1 MHILICGLIAAS
13 RYRVRRSSCIGR
25 HNTLACSC
33 PTARIHLQSTI
44 TKRNPIQQ
52 TILSG
57 LPLET
62 RSRNLGIMKPEAVR
76 GSYILGDPTFR
87 NPAAPH
93 AATTR
98 RPNTHWRCL
107 VGFRARLP
115 SSRVILASSSI
126 HLRFMFFWSFSFW
139 THHSRL
145 YILAR
150 ILLSSYKERCLN
162 FRAYGYS
169 DTEHRAALV
178 QRKPHHIRQLDL
190 EFLHSPPICCLQGVN
205 FSVNGLGPQ
214 TGAIMSPIAQSP
226 PVRKILASSVS
237 RTELARD
244 ITNLRPPSHSYSFAL
259 LWVRCIKPLSI
270 RSASKSQIV
279 RTYLVRLNRP
289 THDQR
294 SLPVDSYCPYTTLG
308 LPSLPRTCYGLIA
321 SGRIKPLSVWR
332 EGHYLLPG
340 QSSCGRNISS
350 FAKLLRL
357 SLCLA
362 SLLRVT
368 QPQIPGPDG
377 LLPPCGVD
385 PYKPDG
391 CVRSRGVGLGPAG
404 PASGLTLY
412 HLLFAIGCTKTQG
425 TLTCSA
431 EYFLPTAASMAGNP
445 PSSLEDLGPPSH
457 ALLGLAPKPTWGR
470 PPSSPAA
477 QFHSLAFMQSAP
489 AVAPEPDGEGRWSAA
504 SPSAPSS
511 RMAASPQ
518 FDARRLPQS
527 GLSLRSSAS
536 PNSASGAQPDALAH
550 EEAIW
555 TSLSHEHILPLFA
568 LLRDAAVPPPARSTT
583 LMRAGVPAR
592 EDAGRMFRQIVRG
605 LRYLHTEKRLIH
617 RDVKLEN
624 VLMDEAGVCR
634 IADFGMARYMDEAEE
649 QPAREG
655 LPIPLGPGTVHRTV
669 SLAVASSAG
678 RTHARRERP
687 ATTTTEEFQP
697 GSLPY
702 AAPELLGPPPL
713 TSSTSMTGK
722 TKAAAIAGKSNS
734 AFVSHPKS
742 SSATPIAHSRN
753 PAPAQDIWALGVLLY
768 ALLMG
773 RLPFVDSFEPRL
785 VLKILGGTY
794 TPPTNVNARTL
805 AILHGCLAPRVA
817 DRWVVERV
825 DEARGVS
832 VRQLQRQWRRR
843 ATRNRGRRARRKARA
858 PLVPAGGRE
867 RALDRGRPA
876 AARRAERSS
885 SRAPYS
891 NMARTYSA
899 SAAREGS
906 ASRARSRRRRSRER
920 DNYDDDGDDYDEY
933 QHGGGGVVDEQHDL
947 DHGRRRKVRSSS
959 RAPAPYSVRAHVL
972 IPTRSRSAGAGV
984 GGEAAVGAGAGSRS
998 RSPGPLTPPPPPPA
1012 SFARAGACRLQGD
1025 WAGVP
1030 VGDGEGCRGWESTW
1044 SGRWV
1049 TQRRGRGRGVGG
1061 GAVVVASESDGVQ

>member
-1 MHILICGLIAAS
+1 MYYGYAAALSPAS
-13 RYRVRRSSCIGR
+13 RFGR
-25 HNTLACSC
+25 FFEHGRAVSM
-33 PTARIHLQSTI
+33 RIKYCAKAQCEWCFQS
-44 TKRNPIQQ
+44 
-52 TILSG
+52 
-57 LPLET
+57 
-62 RSRNLGIMKPEAVR
+62 V
-76 GSYILGDPTFR
+76 
-87 NPAAPH
+87 
-93 AATTR
+93 
-98 RPNTHWRCL
+98 
-107 VGFRARLP
+107 
-115 SSRVILASSSI
+115 SI
-126 HLRFMFFWSFSFW
+126 
-139 THHSRL
+139 
-145 YILAR
+145 Y
-150 ILLSSYKERCLN
+150 
-162 FRAYGYS
+162 RAYMCS

-178 QRKPHHIRQLDL
+178 QPKPHRIRQLDL
-190 EFLHSPPICCLQGVN
+190 EFLHSQRICCPQGQFLVLTD
-205 FSVNGLGPQ
+205 SVHKP
-214 TGAIMSPIAQSP
+214 GAIMSPIAQSP
-226 PVRKILASSVS
+226 PAVRKILASSVS

-244 ITNLRPPSHSYSFAL
+244 ITNLRPPSHSDSFAL

-279 RTYLVRLNRP
+279 RTYLIESS
-289 THDQR
+289 DAR
-294 SLPVDSYCPYTTLG
+294 SASRFVLPLHNAW
-308 LPSLPRTCYGLIA
+308 L
-321 SGRIKPLSVWR
+321 
-332 EGHYLLPG
+332 
-340 QSSCGRNISS
+340 
-350 FAKLLRL
+350 AKSTQNLLRPNRQRTNQTAVGVAVTTY
-357 SLCLA
+357 CLA
-362 SLLRVT
+362 SPPAAATFHHSPSCSGLACAWLALLRVT

-391 CVRSRGVGLGPAG
+391 CVRSRGVGLGPAAAT

-412 HLLFAIGCTKTQG
+412 HLLFAIWMYQNPRDAH
-425 TLTCSA
+425 LFRR
-431 EYFLPTAASMAGNP
+431 YFSTDGGEHGGE
-445 PSSLEDLGPPSH
+445 PSLVTEDLGPPSH
-457 ALLGLAPKPTWGR
+457 ALSVSPITDMGAS
-470 PPSSPAA
+470 PSSPAA
-477 QFHSLAFMQSAP
+477 QFLSAFMQSAP
-489 AVAPEPDGEGRWSAA
+489 AVAPEPDGEGQVVGGFTLGPIIAHGGFSTIRRATSA
-504 SPSAPSS
+504 SS
-511 RMAASPQ
+511 GAIVAVKCVPKQRERGA
-518 FDARRLPQS
+518 ARRM
-527 GLSLRSSAS
+527 
-536 PNSASGAQPDALAH
+536 AH

-568 LLRDAAVPPPARSTT
+568 CVHSPTVDFFVTQLCPAGS
-583 LMRAGVPAR
+583 LYDIMRAGVPAR

-617 RDVKLEN
+617 R
-624 VLMDEAGVCR
+624 
-634 IADFGMARYMDEAEE
+634 
-649 QPAREG
+649 
-655 LPIPLGPGTVHRTV
+655 GPV

-742 SSATPIAHSRN
+742 SSATPIAHSKN

-825 DEARGVS
+825 DEAAWCVGGAEAS
-832 VRQLQRQWRRR
+832 PCDSCNDSGDDEQLEI
-843 ATRNRGRRARRKARA
+843 AGAAHAAKHAP

-933 QHGGGGVVDEQHDL
+933 QHGGGGGSGRAARPRPRAAAQ
-947 DHGRRRKVRSSS
+947 GCARPRARRRRI
-959 RAPAPYSVRAHVL
+959 AWRAHSVS
-972 IPTRSRSAGAGV
+972 RSRS
-984 GGEAAVGAGAGSRS
+984 GGRSGSRSGSRSRS

-1012 SFARAGACRLQGD
+1012 SLLGLGLAGFRAIGLGFPSGMGKGAEAGKVLGAGDGGPSEEGEGEALGAGLLLSPQNQTACNRDNDSSVGLGAGTGERRAG
-1025 WAGVP
+1025 
-1030 VGDGEGCRGWESTW
+1030 STPPGAW
-1044 SGRWV
+1044 
-1049 TQRRGRGRGVGG
+1049 RGVAGAAGAGRSRSLGG
-1061 GAVVVASESDGVQ
+1061 SGLGSA